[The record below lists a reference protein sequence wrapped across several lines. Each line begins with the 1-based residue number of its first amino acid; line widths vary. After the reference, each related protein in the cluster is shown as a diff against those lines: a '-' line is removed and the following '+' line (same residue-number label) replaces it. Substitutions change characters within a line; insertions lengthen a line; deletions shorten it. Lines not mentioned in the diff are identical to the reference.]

1 MTRRSAA
8 ERYLDEQV
16 EKSMAPFRAALAAK
30 ESEQPP
36 IPISAA
42 KDIAHKYDY
51 DQIIVIGR
59 NTTTGFEH
67 VTTYGKTKAHCGA
80 AAKIGDFLKYDIM
93 KWPRE
98 G

>member
-1 MTRRSAA
+1 MKMHP
-8 ERYLDEQV
+8 EEDVLGKKEPEQ
-16 EKSMAPFRAALAAK
+16 R
-30 ESEQPP
+30 P
-36 IPISAA
+36 IPVSAA
-42 KDIAHKYDY
+42 KVIADKYDY

-67 VTTYGKTKAHCGA
+67 VTTYGKTKAHCA
-80 AAKIGDFLKYDIM
+80 AAATIGDFLKYDIM